1 MLIFTKS
8 VLWNVKEKAY
18 SACPT
23 LVAKENTTPSCV
35 RDTGRR
41 SYNKE
46 KEVTEGTKKRHG
58 SEGEFG
64 YVNITVR
71 IKARKYIWTE
81 HSRNI

>member
-1 MLIFTKS
+1 VLIFTKT

-23 LVAKENTTPSCV
+23 LVVKENATPWCI

-46 KEVTEGTKKRHG
+46 KEVSEGIKKRHD
-58 SEGEFG
+58 GECENG

-71 IKARKYIWTE
+71 EKTRKYI
-81 HSRNI
+81 